1 MPRHRRQVPRHADDF
16 PEAQS
21 REPGDDMAD
30 DDLRPSKSA
39 LKRQAHELQRLGDA
53 LLALRPEQLASIPV
67 DEKLRDAIEL
77 GRRIRSREALRRQRQ
92 LIGRLMRDADAD
104 AIRDALE
111 ATSAGHRAEVALAR
125 AAEEWRERLLADDSA
140 LAAFRRRFGGDADDA
155 TLSRL
160 VGQARAERAGNRS
173 GGAFRSL
180 YRSLLA
186 AMRGHQA
193 GAGAHAP
200 DHTPTDSPE
209 RS

>member
-104 AIRDALE
+104 AIRDVLE
-111 ATSAGHRAEVALAR
+111 DTSADHRAEVDLAHE
-125 AAEEWRERLLADDSA
+125 ADTAPHRLLSHDTT
-140 LAAFRRRFGGDADDA
+140 LAA
-155 TLSRL
+155 LP
-160 VGQARAERAGNRS
+160 
-173 GGAFRSL
+173 
-180 YRSLLA
+180 LLL
-186 AMRGHQA
+186 
-193 GAGAHAP
+193 
-200 DHTPTDSPE
+200 
-209 RS
+209 